1 MKKRKDGDRVD
12 KDTLGKYNRGKQNR
26 FKVSSYKLKVVTD
39 HFSPVTW
46 PPIFES
52 FSALQNVIAYSISQK
67 AKQARFKCNIPR
79 SFKQ

>member
-39 HFSPVTW
+39 HFSLVTY
-46 PPIFES
+46 PL
-52 FSALQNVIAYSISQK
+52 FSSHL
-67 AKQARFKCNIPR
+67 ARFKI
-79 SFKQ
+79 